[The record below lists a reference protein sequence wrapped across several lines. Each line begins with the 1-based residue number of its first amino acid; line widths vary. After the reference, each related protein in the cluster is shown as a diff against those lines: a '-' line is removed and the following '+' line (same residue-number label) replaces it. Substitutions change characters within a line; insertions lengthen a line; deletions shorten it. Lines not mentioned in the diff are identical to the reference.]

1 MSKLGSLALGAA
13 ALLLIGQGCPI
24 QPASPAGDKPA
35 VVEEK
40 SGEEMMKEGEAMKK
54 EGEEMMKKGEE
65 MMDKGEAMMDKK
77 TSALMEDGTRVM
89 MKGGVM
95 MTEKDGQTAAMTET
109 MMTADGSKA
118 LTSGEV
124 MMKDGASVMM
134 KEGESMMAKD
144 GTMVKMMEKINGQS
158 DAVTVTKSFTVTA
171 KQWSFD
177 PATITV
183 KKGDRVQL
191 AIKSIDVAH
200 GFALSAFNVNQNL
213 EPGQEVTVE
222 FVADKTGSFPF
233 VCSVFCGSGHGGMR
247 GTLIVE

>member
-13 ALLLIGQGCPI
+13 ALLLIGQGCPL
-24 QPASPAGDKPA
+24 QPSAKIETEGQ
-35 VVEEK
+35 VTVEKKDE
-40 SGEEMMKEGEAMKK
+40 GTAMEEKK
-54 EGEEMMKKGEE
+54 EG
-65 MMDKGEAMMDKK
+65 AMM
-77 TSALMEDGTRVM
+77 EEGTKVM
-89 MKGGVM
+89 MQGGVM
-95 MTEKDGQTAAMTET
+95 MTEKNGGVSAMTET

-144 GTMVKMMEKINGQS
+144 GTMVKMMEKIMGQS
-158 DAVTVTKSFTVTA
+158 DPVTVTKSFTVTA
-171 KQWSFD
+171 KQWGFD

-183 KKGDRVQL
+183 KKGDRVKL
-191 AIKSIDVAH
+191 AIKSLDVSH

-222 FVADKTGSFPF
+222 FVADKTGSFSF
-233 VCSVFCGSGHGGMR
+233 FCSVFCGSGHGGMR
-247 GTLIVE
+247 GTIIVE

>member
-13 ALLLIGQGCPI
+13 ALLLIGQGCPV
-24 QPASPAGDKPA
+24 QPATPASDKPA
-35 VVEEK
+35 MVEEK
-40 SGEEMMKEGEAMKK
+40 SGEEMIVEGEAMKK
-54 EGEEMMKKGEE
+54 EGEAMMKKGEE
-65 MMDKGEAMMDKK
+65 MMDKGEAIMEKK
-77 TSALMEDGTRVM
+77 TGALMEDGTRVM
-89 MKGGVM
+89 MKDGIM
-95 MTEKDGQTAAMTET
+95 MTEKDGQTAAMAET
-109 MMTADGSKA
+109 MMTADGSKVTA
-118 LTSGEV
+118 GGEV
-124 MMKDGASVMM
+124 MMKDGTSVMI

-144 GTMVKMMEKINGQS
+144 GTMVKGETMMQKE
-158 DAVTVTKSFTVTA
+158 AVKSFTVTA

-183 KKGDRVQL
+183 KKGDRVKL
-191 AIKSIDVAH
+191 AIKSIDVSH

-233 VCSVFCGSGHGGMR
+233 FCSVFCGSGHGGMR